1 MSHSCPPGRLS
12 SQGHR
17 AGGIPHRSHFLL
29 SRDLGPK
36 GSAWFGVVFRAHLLN
51 TCCMPGLCRPLRPGV
66 GRMSS
71 AECPAVCDTCV
82 LSQGTEDPRLPHPA
96 LRLGCQ
102 PPGQV
107 SFKCH

>member
-1 MSHSCPPGRLS
+1 M
-12 SQGHR
+12 
-17 AGGIPHRSHFLL
+17 GGFLIVATFPCF
-29 SRDLGPK
+29 LGT
-36 GSAWFGVVFRAHLLN
+36 WVGVVFRAHLLN
-51 TCCMPGLCRPLRPGV
+51 TCCMPGLCGPLRPGV

-71 AECPAVCDTCV
+71 AERQALCEICV